1 MDDDDPT
8 ALRMGLVTDLKRRG
22 AVVTDTVEHALREV
36 PRHLFVPEV
45 DYERAYLDDSVV
57 VKCDE
62 NGQALASASQ
72 PTIVATMLEQLQV
85 SRGHRVL
92 EIGTGTGYNSALLA
106 ALTGPEGTVV
116 SVELE
121 PDLAARAAAV
131 LANVCGMR
139 IQVVTGDGRDGYSA
153 GSPYDRVIVTSG
165 ARAIA
170 GPWKEQLIDDGR
182 LVVPI
187 VDESGAGSIGTFDKV
202 NGELVCRAQIP
213 CGFLL

>member
-1 MDDDDPT
+1 
-8 ALRMGLVTDLKRRG
+8 
-22 AVVTDTVEHALREV
+22 
-36 PRHLFVPEV
+36 
-45 DYERAYLDDSVV
+45 
-57 VKCDE
+57 
-62 NGQALASASQ
+62 
-72 PTIVATMLEQLQV
+72 
-85 SRGHRVL
+85 L

-213 CGFLL
+213 CGFLLMRRFTTGHHGWMGAVQLREVLDIANRADEIAEALAAELQSISDDVDV